1 MELDTEAYEYAGFWI
16 RVLAALI
23 DTVLVLLVTVP
34 LVAWFYGWDVMVLGS
49 DETFKPM
56 RFTIEWLL
64 PAAATLV
71 FWRYRSATPG
81 KLAIRAR
88 IVDARSGGTPTL
100 VQFVVRYL
108 GYFVS
113 IIPFCLGL
121 IWVGIDPRK
130 QGFHDKLARTVVIRR
145 KSEPVRFE

>member
-1 MELDTEAYEYAGFWI
+1 MDLDPNSYEYAGFWI

-34 LVAWFYGWDVMVLGS
+34 LVAWFYGWDEIAFGS
-49 DETFKPM
+49 DEGFRPL

-64 PAAATLV
+64 PALATLV
-71 FWRYRSATPG
+71 FWRYRAATPG
-81 KLAIRAR
+81 KIAIRAR
-88 IVDARSGGTPTL
+88 IVDARSGGAPSL
-100 VQFVVRYL
+100 LQLIVRYL

-113 IIPFCLGL
+113 IFPFFLGL
-121 IWVGIDPRK
+121 IWVGIDRRK

-145 KSEPVRFE
+145 KSEPVRFG